1 MEFLGKM
8 IEFLDADMTEP
19 VLYGWFHILFLVIT
33 VVATVLL
40 CKFFKEGTEKQVRTI
55 LFVTAVS
62 VILLEIYK
70 QINYTFSFDG
80 NVITAD
86 YQWYAFPWQFCST
99 PMYVGL
105 AAALWKKGKI
115 HECLCSYLASF
126 ALFAG
131 VCVMVY
137 PESVFIETIGINI
150 QTMICHGS
158 MISIGAYLLY
168 TGYVKTEHKTAV
180 KAMPVF
186 AIMVALAVIMN
197 EIAYASGLLETDDF
211 NMFFVSPHQ
220 EPSLPVYSLVQGAV
234 PYPWC
239 LIIYIAGFTLAAYA
253 IILIAMGIKLL
264 VSAVSKK
271 IAAGRASR
279 G

>member
-1 MEFLGKM
+1 MNFLGKV
-8 IEFLDADMTEP
+8 IEFLDTGMTEP
-19 VLYGWFHILFLVIT
+19 VLYGWFHVLFLVIT

-40 CKFFKEGTEKQVRTI
+40 CRFFKEGTEKQVRTI
-55 LFVTAVS
+55 LLVTALAVM
-62 VILLEIYK
+62 ILEVYK

-80 NVITAD
+80 NVITAA

-105 AAALWKKGKI
+105 AAALWKKGKV
-115 HECLCSYLASF
+115 HDCLCAYLASF

-131 VCVMVY
+131 ICVMIY
-137 PESVFIETIGINI
+137 PESVFIETIGINV

-158 MISIGAYLLY
+158 MITIGVYLLY
-168 TGYVKTEHKTAV
+168 TGYVKAEHKTAV
-180 KAMPVF
+180 RAMPVF
-186 AIMVALAVIMN
+186 AVMVALAVIMN
-197 EIAYASGLLETDDF
+197 EIANASGLLETEDF

-220 EPSLPVYSLVQGAV
+220 EPSLPVYSLIQGVV

-239 LIIYIAGFTLAAYA
+239 LIIYIAGFTLAAYVM
-253 IILIAMGIKLL
+253 ILMAMGIKLL
-264 VSAVSKK
+264 VAAVSKK
-271 IAAGRASR
+271 VAAGRTSR

>member
-1 MEFLGKM
+1 MNFLGKV
-8 IEFLDADMTEP
+8 IEFLDTGMTEP

-40 CKFFKEGTEKQVRTI
+40 CRFFKEGTEKQVRTI
-55 LFVTAVS
+55 LLVTALAVM
-62 VILLEIYK
+62 ILEVYK

-80 NVITAD
+80 NVITAA

-105 AAALWKKGKI
+105 AAALWKKGKV
-115 HECLCSYLASF
+115 HDCLCAYLASF

-131 VCVMVY
+131 VCVMIY
-137 PESVFIETIGINI
+137 PESVFIETIGINV

-158 MISIGAYLLY
+158 MITIGVYLLY
-168 TGYVKTEHKTAV
+168 TGYVKAEHKTAV
-180 KAMPVF
+180 RAMPVF
-186 AIMVALAVIMN
+186 AVMVALAVIMN
-197 EIAYASGLLETDDF
+197 EIANASGLLETEDF

-220 EPSLPVYSLVQGAV
+220 EPSLPVYSLIQGVV

-239 LIIYIAGFTLAAYA
+239 LIIYIAGFTLAAYVM
-253 IILIAMGIKLL
+253 ILMAMGIKLL
-264 VSAVSKK
+264 VAAVSKK
-271 IAAGRASR
+271 VAAGRTSR

>member
-1 MEFLGKM
+1 MNFLGKV
-8 IEFLDADMTEP
+8 IEFLDAGMTEP

-40 CKFFKEGTEKQVRTI
+40 CRFFKEGTEKQVRTI
-55 LFVTAVS
+55 LLVTALAVM
-62 VILLEIYK
+62 ILEVYK

-115 HECLCSYLASF
+115 HDSLCAYLASF

-131 VCVMVY
+131 IGVMVY
-137 PESVFIETIGINI
+137 PETVFIETIGINI

-158 MISIGAYLLY
+158 MISIGVYLLY
-168 TGYVKTEHKTAV
+168 TGYVKAEHKTAV
-180 KAMPVF
+180 RAMPVF
-186 AIMVALAVIMN
+186 AVMVALAVIMN
-197 EIAYASGLLETDDF
+197 EIAYASGLLETEDF

-220 EPSLPVYSLVQGAV
+220 EPSLPVYSLIQGAV

-239 LIIYIAGFTLAAYA
+239 LIIYIAGFTLAAYVMV
-253 IILIAMGIKLL
+253 LLAMGLKLL
-264 VSAVSKK
+264 GAAVSKK
-271 IAAGRASR
+271 IATRRASR

>member
-1 MEFLGKM
+1 MNFLGKV
-8 IEFLDADMTEP
+8 IEFLDAGMTEP

-40 CKFFKEGTEKQVRTI
+40 CRFFKEGTEKQVRTI
-55 LFVTAVS
+55 LLVTALAVM
-62 VILLEIYK
+62 ILEVYK

-105 AAALWKKGKI
+105 AAALWKKGKV
-115 HECLCSYLASF
+115 HDCLCAYLASF

-131 VCVMVY
+131 VCVMIY
-137 PESVFIETIGINI
+137 PESVFIETIGINV

-158 MISIGAYLLY
+158 MITIGVYLLY
-168 TGYVKTEHKTAV
+168 TGYVKAEHKTAV
-180 KAMPVF
+180 RAMPVF
-186 AIMVALAVIMN
+186 AVMVALAVIMN
-197 EIAYASGLLETDDF
+197 EIANASGLLEKEDF

-220 EPSLPVYSLVQGAV
+220 EPSLPVYSLIQGVV

-239 LIIYIAGFTLAAYA
+239 LMIYIAGFTLAAYVM
-253 IILIAMGIKLL
+253 ILMAMGIKLL
-264 VSAVSKK
+264 VAAVSKK
-271 IAAGRASR
+271 VAAGRASR

>member
-1 MEFLGKM
+1 MNFLGKV
-8 IEFLDADMTEP
+8 IELLDAGMTEP

-33 VVATVLL
+33 VVATALL
-40 CKFFKEGTEKQVRTI
+40 CRFFKEGTEKQVRTI
-55 LFVTAVS
+55 LLVTALAVM
-62 VILLEIYK
+62 ILEVYK

-105 AAALWKKGKI
+105 AAALWKKGKV
-115 HECLCSYLASF
+115 HDCLCAYLASF

-137 PESVFIETIGINI
+137 PESVFIETIGINV

-158 MISIGAYLLY
+158 MITIGVYLLY
-168 TGYVKTEHKTAV
+168 TGYVKAEHKTAV
-180 KAMPVF
+180 RAMPVF
-186 AIMVALAVIMN
+186 AVMVALAVIMN
-197 EIAYASGLLETDDF
+197 EIANASGLLEKEDF

-220 EPSLPVYSLVQGAV
+220 EPSLPVYSLIQGVV

-239 LIIYIAGFTLAAYA
+239 LIIYIAGFTLAAYVM
-253 IILIAMGIKLL
+253 ILMAMGIKLL
-264 VSAVSKK
+264 VAAVSKK
-271 IAAGRASR
+271 VAAGRASR

>member
-1 MEFLGKM
+1 MNFLGKV
-8 IEFLDADMTEP
+8 IEFLDTGMTEP

-33 VVATVLL
+33 AVATVLL

-55 LFVTAVS
+55 LFVTAVV
-62 VILLEIYK
+62 VIISEIYK

-115 HECLCSYLASF
+115 HDSLCAYLASF

-131 VCVMVY
+131 VGVMVY
-137 PESVFIETIGINI
+137 PETVFIETIGINI

-158 MISIGAYLLY
+158 MISIGVYLLY
-168 TGYVKTEHKTAV
+168 TGYVKAEHKTAV
-180 KAMPVF
+180 RAMPVF
-186 AIMVALAVIMN
+186 AVMVALAVIMN
-197 EIAYASGLLETDDF
+197 EIAYASGLLETEDF

-220 EPSLPVYSLVQGAV
+220 EPSLPVYSLIQGAV

-239 LIIYIAGFTLAAYA
+239 LIIYIAGFTLAAYVMV
-253 IILIAMGIKLL
+253 LLAMGLKRLAA
-264 VSAVSKK
+264 AVSKK
-271 IAAGRASR
+271 IATRRASR